1 MGSVVGTRP
10 RPLGGIAGDWPV
22 TFTPDGSLYDV
33 TFELG
38 PGGPSVIPV
47 ELDISGEEVDEIRKV
62 ELPPLGPWGLSGME
76 VERDG
81 RLLLL
86 EVPFSPVQVWQIGPD
101 GSLWYGNTGAYDIR
115 RRSVDGTETQFSGSV
130 GASPVT
136 NSEQQAALEEN
147 ELLDA
152 SMIPTT
158 KPPVKG
164 FFVGDRGELWV
175 LLRSD
180 SEVGED
186 RVDVFDSAGVRTA
199 TLHLALDAQPRPKI
213 RNGIVL
219 GVATD
224 QLGVERV
231 VRYRIVR

>member
-1 MGSVVGTRP
+1 
-10 RPLGGIAGDWPV
+10 
-22 TFTPDGSLYDV
+22 
-33 TFELG
+33 
-38 PGGPSVIPV
+38 V
-47 ELDISGEEVDEIRKV
+47 ELEISGEQVREIRKV
-62 ELPPLGPWGLSGME
+62 ELPPLGPWGLGGME

-115 RRSVDGTETQFSGSV
+115 RRSVDGTETRFSGSV

-136 NSEQQAALEEN
+136 DSERQAALREN
-147 ELLDA
+147 ELLDV

-158 KPPVKG
+158 KPPVRG

-175 LLRSD
+175 MLRSD
-180 SEVGED
+180 SGVGED
-186 RVDVFDSAGVRTA
+186 RVDVFDSVGVRA
-199 TLHLALDAQPRPKI
+199 ALFHLALDPQPRPKI

-224 QLGVERV
+224 RMGVARV
-231 VRYRIVR
+231 VRYRIVRRP